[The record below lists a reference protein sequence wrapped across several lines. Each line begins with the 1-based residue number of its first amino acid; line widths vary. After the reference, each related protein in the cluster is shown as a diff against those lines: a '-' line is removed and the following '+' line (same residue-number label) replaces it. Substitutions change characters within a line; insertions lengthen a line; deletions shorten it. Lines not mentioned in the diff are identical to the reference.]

1 MKSIMKFTAIASLL
15 LLTNLMLAKEPEFNI
30 VAKGESKSVILTL
43 DTQLVSTGVKII
55 DKNQNVI
62 YKEKIDESHYSKKFD
77 FNKLEK
83 GEYAME
89 IENSLKTIVY
99 TIEVG
104 DSTLVIQKKEEKT
117 KPIIRRVGDKVFL
130 NLLNLEEKEVNIKI
144 MDSQN
149 RVVYS
154 ETLEGKNIVEK
165 AFNFEK
171 AENDRYVL
179 LVKNNTVTYSES
191 ILVK

>member
-15 LLTNLMLAKEPEFNI
+15 LLTNSMLAKEPEFNI